1 MLDCQTYRASEDLAR
16 SLIPSWRV
24 SQIHN
29 LDHFERAGFP
39 VRLKSFREVGL
50 IIDTMQE
57 NRFEPYMTELGGLTD
72 AEHEMV
78 MNACRDMIRFQ
89 LTYLPHR
96 PPVLSISTILSAFA
110 IYNKLRGFNPEFRS
124 VLEIGPGCGYV
135 SFLLKQHAPLHN
147 YSQIEACESFY
158 ILQNLVNIY
167 CFGDSVDER
176 AIMPEDTP
184 AVDYFVNSRPDMEF
198 SPQLHLGRGEPKC
211 THYPW
216 WRIGEILSQERS
228 FDVVTSNANLL
239 EFNRPALD
247 DYLTLLGRA
256 LKPDGVFLVQCTG
269 FNANGTVPE
278 LLETLYSKGFA
289 PLMFV
294 TEKDPVEFPR
304 PTSSDVATLFGPSAS
319 AGKRSFTTNNAVFV
333 KRGHPLFEKYYNR
346 GNYKTRFVSGEEIVE
361 RMFFARPSGR
371 KDYSL
376 SHFVEET
383 ERSLQS

>member
-1 MLDCQTYRASEDLAR
+1 
-16 SLIPSWRV
+16 
-24 SQIHN
+24 
-29 LDHFERAGFP
+29 
-39 VRLKSFREVGL
+39 
-50 IIDTMQE
+50 
-57 NRFEPYMTELGGLTD
+57 
-72 AEHEMV
+72 
-78 MNACRDMIRFQ
+78 
-89 LTYLPHR
+89 
-96 PPVLSISTILSAFA
+96 
-110 IYNKLRGFNPEFRS
+110 
-124 VLEIGPGCGYV
+124 
-135 SFLLKQHAPLHN
+135 
-147 YSQIEACESFY
+147 
-158 ILQNLVNIY
+158 VNIY

-216 WRIGEILSQERS
+216 WRSGEILSQERS